1 MGELKLKPQ
10 KTNVLAL
17 KLARAE
23 RGEADRPVEAKAA
36 VHRPGANGHRLGATE
51 AGLPLTPQRLE
62 LVKEYARQALRHAH
76 APTASQIAQRFAP
89 RAEATPAPNPA
100 QPAPT
105 APTAAPYTMLAS
117 GIRRLT
123 AVLVIAALL
132 PNLTLAAFWLRLI
145 EPPWSRPATAPA
157 GDSPAVQPELVLP
170 VLSAPAALD
179 VAAGQD
185 ALLPIALDGTDH
197 VPAGSVIVIKG
208 LPAGSTLSNGR
219 ASSDTDWTVRPD
231 EIGDLHL
238 VPAAGIGE
246 AELTVQLVAPN
257 NAILADA
264 ATRLTII
271 GGSAELVVDAV
282 TQPAEEVAAI
292 APVAVITDEPP
303 VLPETV
309 PLPTRRPAP
318 GAPSVAGNWV
328 RPSAYVN
335 LRDGPASTARVVS
348 IVAKGTKLRVVARK
362 RGWVQ
367 VADPATS
374 QSGWIYSG
382 HTETVP

>member
-10 KTNVLAL
+10 TNVLAL
-17 KLARAE
+17 KIARAGP
-23 RGEADRPVEAKAA
+23 GEADGPVEAKAA
-36 VHRPGANGHRLGATE
+36 VHRPGANGHRPGATE

-76 APTASQIAQRFAP
+76 APSASQIAQRFAP
-89 RAEATPAPNPA
+89 RAEATPAPA
-100 QPAPT
+100 QPAPA

-123 AVLVIAALL
+123 AVVVIAALL
-132 PNLTLAAFWLRLI
+132 PNLTLAAFWLRLV
-145 EPPWSRPATAPA
+145 EPPWSRPATVPA
-157 GDSPAVQPELVLP
+157 GDSPVVQPELVLP

-179 VAAGQD
+179 AAAGQD
-185 ALLPIALDGTDH
+185 VLLPIALDGTDH
-197 VPAGSVIVIKG
+197 VPAGSLIVIKG
-208 LPAGSTLSNGR
+208 LPPGSTLSNGR
-219 ASSDTDWTVRPD
+219 ADGDTDWTVRPD

-246 AELTVQLVAPN
+246 ANLTVQLVAPN

-264 ATRLTII
+264 ATRLNII
-271 GGSAELVVDAV
+271 GGSTALVADAA
-282 TQPAEEVAAI
+282 TEPAEEVASI
-292 APVAVITDEPP
+292 APVAAIIDERAA
-303 VLPETV
+303 LPETV

-318 GAPSVAGNWV
+318 GAQSVAGNWV

>member
-10 KTNVLAL
+10 TNVLAL
-17 KLARAE
+17 KFARAE
-23 RGEADRPVEAKAA
+23 QGEADGPVEVKANG
-36 VHRPGANGHRLGATE
+36 RWPGANGHHPGATE

-62 LVKEYARQALRHAH
+62 LVKEYARQALRHAQ
-76 APTASQIAQRFAP
+76 APSASQIAQRFAP
-89 RAEATPAPNPA
+89 RAEATLAPNPA
-100 QPAPT
+100 QPVRAAPT
-105 APTAAPYTMLAS
+105 GAPYTMLAS

-157 GDSPAVQPELVLP
+157 GDSPVVQPKLVLP
-170 VLSAPAALD
+170 VLSAPATLD
-179 VAAGQD
+179 AAAGQD
-185 ALLPIALDGTDH
+185 VLLPIALDGTDH

-208 LPAGSTLSNGR
+208 LPPGSTLSNGR
-219 ASSDTDWTVRPD
+219 ANGDTDWTVRPD

-264 ATRLTII
+264 ATRLNIV
-271 GGSAELVVDAV
+271 GGSTALVVDAA
-282 TQPAEEVAAI
+282 TEPAEDIASTAPAA
-292 APVAVITDEPP
+292 VVTDEPAA
-303 VLPETV
+303 LPETV

-318 GAPSVAGNWV
+318 GAQSVAGNWV

-335 LRDGPASTARVVS
+335 LRDGPAATARVVS